1 VYRSPELPSC
11 SLCGGTSIPSRNG
24 RNSRKCHGSVVSYDG
39 KSFES
44 RECPQTTTIES
55 SQACTRNPA
64 ASANNGRQAD
74 NIARTHQELVANC
87 GDELVVFGWIPH
99 RTEAVAYNTRIQRAG
114 RIPADRL
121 NTFTSS
127 PFMGGNLCIAK
138 ERQTSRSIDCIA
150 WSAGDCI
157 FVWDRI
163 EGKHCIANGFGFNRA
178 TGAIGRFETTS
189 FNLPALP

>member
-1 VYRSPELPSC
+1 VEELQYLRETGEIPENVMDLLSHTTGKVLKVENVLKPLPSKVPKPA
-11 SLCGGTSIPSRNG
+11 LEILQP
-24 RNSRKCHGSVVSYDG
+24 
-39 KSFES
+39 
-44 RECPQTTTIES
+44 PQTMV
-55 SQACTRNPA
+55 AK
-64 ASANNGRQAD
+64 AD